1 MKRKDSDIEIYRSAI
16 AALQQEKA
24 DYAAQCETLRNG
36 MMVMSESYREE
47 TRALREAYEERMDA
61 LRKSYEEK
69 MDALRKSHEDSM
81 AEIETTMKTLK
92 LTVDSQSESIK
103 SLTEMNASLMQSLD
117 NAVAA
122 GRLSRGKRFAPTTEQ
137 RDLLNNRRADRR
149 AEEKDGFDG
158 TPPAATPTADD
169 GSGPTPTAR
178 RKKKSAGRKPA
189 AEDYGCDETVVHRL
203 ESYFSLPD
211 GAVLKTRNGDIETH
225 EYESYEYIPG
235 RVIRHVWQTATYVDA
250 MGDSHN
256 TLPDSERENPVAGC
270 PFSPEMLG
278 FILAEKYA
286 YHTPKNRIKRK
297 LREMGARFSKS
308 TFIRYYQLSEKALRD
323 MLEPVFKEAVTDCGY
338 LMIDET
344 CELVGV
350 VDPETKLPQYLKKY
364 LWAFHNKAAGL
375 VWYLYDHGSRARK
388 VVQKVLDNFK
398 GSFTTDGYAAYKA
411 FGDTSEYPELVHCGC
426 WAHPRRLF
434 IEAIGVASDVCYGFI
449 DEIEQ
454 LFANDRLL
462 KGLAEK
468 ERAEKRRR
476 ISLPVFNR
484 ILAMAKRVAS
494 DTGLMGRDL
503 LKKAVNYI
511 INQADALRNAI
522 LDGKAELSNNLCE
535 QRMKPIKLS
544 LKNCQNIGSEGAAE
558 NAAFMHSLVES
569 CRLNSRNPYDYL
581 CDLFRKMRSGLDD
594 VGKRVLLPDR
604 WVPEC

>member
-24 DYAAQCETLRNG
+24 DYAARCETLRNE
-36 MMVMSESYREE
+36 MRAMSESYREE
-47 TRALREAYEERMDA
+47 TRALRETYEEKMDTM
-61 LRKSYEEK
+61 RRSYEEK
-69 MDALRKSHEDSM
+69 MDELRKSHEDSM
-81 AEIETTMKTLK
+81 AELETTMKTLK
-92 LTVDSQSESIK
+92 LTVDSQSDSIK
-103 SLTEMNASLMQSLD
+103 SLTQMNASLMKSLD

-137 RDLLNNRRADRR
+137 RNLLNNRRADRR

-158 TPPAATPTADD
+158 TPPAPL
-169 GSGPTPTAR
+169 SGGETVSQPTPR

-189 AEDYGCDETVVHRL
+189 VEDYGCDETVVHRL

-211 GAVLKTRNGDIETH
+211 GAVFKTRNGDIETH

-235 RVIRHVWQTATYVDA
+235 RVIRHVWQTATYVDH
-250 MGDSHN
+250 MGDARN
-256 TLPDSERENPVAGC
+256 TLPRAARENPVAGC
-270 PFSPEMLG
+270 PFSPEMLA
-278 FILAEKYA
+278 FILSEKYA

-323 MLEPVFKEAVTDCGY
+323 MLEPVFRKAVTDCDY

-350 VDPETKLPQYLKKY
+350 VDPETRLAQYLKKY
-364 LWAFHNKAAGL
+364 LWAFHNKASGL
-375 VWYLYDHGSRARK
+375 VWYLYEHGSRARE
-388 VVQKVLDNFK
+388 VVKKVLEGFK
-398 GSFTTDGYAAYKA
+398 GAFTTDGYAAYKA
-411 FGDTSEYPELVHCGC
+411 FGDTAEYPDLVHCGC

-434 IEAIGVASDVCYGFI
+434 IEAIGVASEVCYGFI

-462 KGLAEK
+462 KGLTEK

-484 ILAMAKRVAS
+484 ILAMAKRVAT
-494 DTGLMGRDL
+494 DAGLMGRDL

-511 INQADALRNAI
+511 INQSDTLRNAI

-544 LKNCQNIGSEGAAE
+544 LKNCQNIGSEDAAE

-604 WVPEC
+604 WAPEC